1 MVFKKFQALCL
12 CVALSVSL
20 AGCNGENL
28 RKQPETEEGSSAKG
42 ESLPKGQDNS
52 ADSKD
57 AEDKAAD
64 SENSTESKAV
74 DSEDSQEEALL
85 GPDATDEDLLEVLK
99 DDVTVITDDNYM
111 EMVSAFTENTEEY
124 TGQIYQVEGTFATED
139 GNPYITRT
147 AVDGGNQTP
156 SRMPLKY
163 VGESPEEGAWV
174 RVTGIVSYGEVDGE
188 SVPVLEVVVL
198 QELKQQS
205 QAEPTPDGK
214 ED

>member
-1 MVFKKFQALCL
+1 MIFKKFQALCL

-28 RKQPETEEGSSAKG
+28 RKQPEAEEGSPAKG

-52 ADSKD
+52 VDSKD

-64 SENSTESKAV
+64 SENSSEKKAA

-85 GPDATDEDLLEVLK
+85 GPDATDEELLEVLK
-99 DDVTVITDDNYM
+99 DDVTVITDDNYI
-111 EMVSAFTENTEEY
+111 EMISAFTENTEEY
-124 TGQIYQVEGTFATED
+124 AGQIYQVEGTFATED

-163 VGESPEEGAWV
+163 VEESPEEGAWV

-198 QELKQQS
+198 QELKQQG